1 MGNKDQK
8 EHGPASKGPETL
20 RAPWRSA
27 YMDQLDEAALRASQS
42 KEKGRESCFLRA
54 YALAPEHDTQNHVI
68 VRRGEPTQPDSG
80 MILLNRYPYANGH
93 LLVALCESRPTLADY
108 ESAQRASLWSL
119 IELASELCHRTLH
132 PQGVNIGINQGAAAG
147 AGVPEHLHA
156 HVVPR
161 WHGDVNFMTVVGNV
175 RVISKSLDEMAKRY
189 REVWEQL
196 RV

>member
-1 MGNKDQK
+1 
-8 EHGPASKGPETL
+8 
-20 RAPWRSA
+20 
-27 YMDQLDEAALRASQS
+27 MDQLDLAAARAAQAD
-42 KEKGRESCFLRA
+42 EKGREACFLRA
-54 YALAPEHDTQNHVI
+54 YALAPERDGQNHVI
-68 VRRGEPTQPDSG
+68 VRRGDPTLPDSG

-108 ESAQRASLWSL
+108 APAQRASLWSL
-119 IELASELCHRTLH
+119 IELATELCERTLR

-175 RVISKSLDEMAKRY
+175 RVISNSLDEMAKRY
-189 REVWEQL
+189 REVWEGMTG
-196 RV
+196 